1 MKLDVNT
8 FIQRNLS
15 DCCVLEYLGT
25 LYQLAYR
32 FRCSGEEILQHNGFR
47 SQAWVESLF
56 MVAAKNHCFAGA
68 NCPNGLP
75 FRAIQP
81 LITGEIVAHFC
92 LAGDLL
98 ETAFYEHLLFQQSQ
112 KLNSLAQTRANIEI
126 SKQLQLARQK
136 FARQKAEFIKLAY
149 GPKPA
154 KKIINMYNVCLIA
167 KDNKMQ
173 QEILLTLEVMPTVF
187 QLYPRDENTPDMA
200 PVRKLCRK
208 YIRLFTIC
216 AESEALT
223 DLYG

>member
-1 MKLDVNT
+1 
-8 FIQRNLS
+8 
-15 DCCVLEYLGT
+15 
-25 LYQLAYR
+25 
-32 FRCSGEEILQHNGFR
+32 
-47 SQAWVESLF
+47 

-92 LAGDLL
+92 LASDIL

-112 KLNSLAQTRANIEI
+112 KLNSLAQTKANIEI

-149 GPKPA
+149 GPKTA

-187 QLYPRDENTPDMA
+187 
-200 PVRKLCRK
+200 
-208 YIRLFTIC
+208 
-216 AESEALT
+216 
-223 DLYG
+223 